1 MASLGRQLAGFGAAG
16 VLSFGAVG
24 TAVIGSALAFDR
36 SFGQVRTITD
46 LTDKSLETLT
56 TDLFSLSRELGIA
69 SKDAVP
75 ALYQAISAGIPTDNV
90 IDFLR
95 VAGMAAVGGALDLE
109 TAVNGL
115 TAAVVAFGD
124 SGLTTTRAA
133 DLMFTT
139 VALGKTTFDELARS
153 LPNVLSVA
161 ANMGLEFSEVSA
173 IMAVMTQQT
182 GRTAESTTQL
192 RQLLLEAS
200 KSGTTLSTT
209 ITRLSGQSFSD
220 MVAAGIPV
228 VDILQ
233 GVRDVTEASGARFED
248 LFGSTE
254 ALQAALLILAGDG
267 DKVRVAMT
275 AMEESAGSTQR
286 AFDIMSNSASGEW
299 DASMNRLS
307 SSLTQIGTVILP
319 FLAGSIEV
327 NIERFAR
334 FRGEVEATLRVL
346 SPSRTGGFD
355 LRSFAGLGETNR
367 VGALSRLGAG
377 ELDRLA
383 GRFSPASRPLGPG
396 LSFEAP
402 TLGIAGGA
410 HRIATINGAQLPS
423 GNPRPP
429 LGPGPGALTAM
440 LGTGPSLG
448 AAQVGG
454 AHRIANININFNN
467 SVVDST
473 QVQSFLRRQ
482 FLRMA
487 QEGVLDDLLTD

>member
-24 TAVIGSALAFDR
+24 AAVIGSALAFDR

-95 VAGMAAVGGALDLE
+95 VAGKAAVGSAISLE

-115 TAAVVAFGD
+115 TAAVVTFGED
-124 SGLTTTRAA
+124 GLTAEKAA

-139 VALGKTTFDELARS
+139 VALGKTTFDELAKA
-153 LPNVLSVA
+153 LPNVITVA
-161 ANMGLEFSEVSA
+161 KNVGLEFKEVSA
-173 IMAVMTQQT
+173 ILAVMTQQT
-182 GRTAESTTQL
+182 GRTSESTTQF
-192 RQLLLEAS
+192 RQLLDEAAR
-200 KSGTTLSTT
+200 SGTKLNTS
-209 ITRLSGQSFSD
+209 ITRLSGTSFTELIE
-220 MVAAGIPV
+220 AGVPL

-233 GVRDVTEASGARFED
+233 GVRDVTEASGLRFGD
-248 LFGSTE
+248 LFSSTE
-254 ALQAALLILAGDG
+254 ALQGALLILAGDG
-267 DKVRVAMT
+267 DKVRDAMK
-275 AMEESAGSTQR
+275 AMDESAGSTQR

-299 DASMNRLS
+299 DKSLNRLS

-334 FRGEVEATLRVL
+334 FRGEAEATLRVL
-346 SPSRTGGFD
+346 SPLRTGGFD

-367 VGALSRLGAG
+367 VGALSRLGVG

-410 HRIATINGAQLPS
+410 HRMANINGAQLPS
-423 GNPRPP
+423 GNTRPP
-429 LGPGPGALTAM
+429 LGPGPGALTAQF
-440 LGTGPSLG
+440 GSQPSLG

-454 AHRIANININFNN
+454 AHRIANININFND